1 MAQAEAAKLETEQWQ
16 RQTADSSAIDKMLV
30 DLEEAAKTEMV
41 APPSS
46 SSAAPPSGPWMQP
59 MPKAAQGVPWPPA
72 QRAEPGDSDD
82 LHKLKQGMTDL
93 QKEMAE
99 CKQRSK
105 EQKSTSSKQRSKAS
119 SSSSSSSTSSSS
131 SSEEKR
137 RKKKKQKKKAM
148 KKKDERR
155 LQKRTVVKVIK
166 KLAKQAPC

>member
-1 MAQAEAAKLETEQWQ
+1 MAQAEAAKSDQWQ
-16 RQTADSSAIDKMLV
+16 RQTHADSSAIDKMLV

-72 QRAEPGDSDD
+72 QRAEPSGDSDD

-166 KLAKQAPC
+166 KLAKQAP

>member
-72 QRAEPGDSDD
+72 QRAEPSGDSDD

-105 EQKSTSSKQRSKAS
+105 EQTSSKQRSKAS

-166 KLAKQAPC
+166 KLAKQAP